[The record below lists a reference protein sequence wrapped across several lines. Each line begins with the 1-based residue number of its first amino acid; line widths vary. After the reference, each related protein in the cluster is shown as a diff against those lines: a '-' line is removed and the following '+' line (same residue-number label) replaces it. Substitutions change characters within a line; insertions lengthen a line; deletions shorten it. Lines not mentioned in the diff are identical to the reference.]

1 MEFRV
6 LGPVEV
12 AGTGRTVRLGRRE
25 RGLLAALILSIGKTV
40 SSDRLVDALWGE
52 RPPRTAGKTLQN
64 YVLRLRKALGASVIE
79 TQAPGYRLVTAVDAI
94 DAHRFEE
101 LIRIGRTAAVNGA
114 PARAARSLRDALQL
128 WRGDPFEELAGWAPA
143 EAEAARL
150 GELRRVAAEEL
161 VDAELACGRHA
172 ECVAELES
180 MVAAEPLR
188 ERRWAMLMLAFY
200 RCGRQADALR
210 AYQRARAT
218 LVEELGIEPGPELR
232 ALEQAVVA
240 QDASLD
246 PPSAVIEPER
256 VPPARADGGIV
267 FILFSDLVG
276 STELLDRLGDDA
288 ADELR
293 RTHFKLLRDAVDAHG
308 GQEVKNLGDGLMV
321 VFTSAVDAVSC
332 AVEIQRAVAEYNSTS
347 SQQLDVRVG
356 LHVGEPIRDED
367 DFFGTPVV
375 VARRLCDAASPDQI
389 LASDLVREL
398 VGRRGAF
405 VFSDVPPVTVNGL
418 REPLVAVEITGQA
431 TAGAA
436 AERSPDGQSPYKGLV
451 AFEAE
456 DREVFFGR
464 ETVVEGL
471 VARLETTRLLAVV
484 GGSGSGKSSVV
495 RAGILA
501 AVRHD
506 ALPGS
511 AAWPTVLMS
520 PGAHPLAEL
529 AAQLSLSSGVAA
541 GSLLDDLEHDAR
553 ALDLAARQLA
563 ASSPTSSRVVLVIDQ
578 FEEIFTLCRDTEER
592 RRFIDAL
599 ACAATQ
605 TDGVTT
611 IVNALRADFYGHCGG
626 YPDLGR
632 LLEAGT
638 ALLGPMR
645 ADELRAAIEG
655 PARVAGLRL
664 EPGLTEIIVRDLAG
678 EPGNLPLLSHA
689 LLETWK
695 RRRHRTLTLEGY
707 RDAGGV
713 HGAIAQTAEAV
724 YNRLDPPQQAVARNI
739 FVRLTGLGEGTEDTA
754 RRVPRSELTGGSNGS
769 GDLDG
774 VLDALTD
781 ARLVTISGA
790 GIQVAHEALV
800 REWPRLR
807 SWLDDDREGLR
818 THRHLTHATLDWAT
832 LGRDPS
838 ELYRGPRLAAAA
850 EWADSNR
857 DPALNPLEH
866 EFLDASRHRE
876 QRVVQEQATR
886 VRRLHRLLAGVAL
899 ALVVALI
906 AGTFALVQRRRAD
919 DRAEVADAT
928 RLGAQAV
935 ALAGK
940 RPDLALNLAVEAHQ
954 LHPTVDTEGALETA
968 LAATPPGLER
978 LVHFDPP
985 ARFAGISNDGDLV
998 AAPGDDGTVRLIDT
1012 GSGHEVRR
1020 LVGHHTG
1027 ALVATFTGDD
1037 RHVAAA
1043 GDDGRVTVWDVA
1055 TGRRLGSSLD
1065 AGGGPAYGAFDPT
1078 DGTRLYTAGH
1088 DGAVTAWNL
1097 TDPERPQSVELFRI
1111 PLPEQNP
1118 LPAPPSSRQL
1128 PLVVLPSGDG
1138 GRLLVGPVLGPS
1150 YLWDVRSGALVAVVA
1165 GAPGGWSPDG
1175 STVAIGRVNDVV
1187 LVDAATGA
1195 QQGEAL
1201 AGFDLAVPVMAF
1213 SPDGRRLAAG
1223 DIDGTI
1229 RVFDLATRQEASRLA
1244 LHEDLALPQFLADG
1258 RLFTRSSRLAAI
1270 VRLDAV
1276 PVAPMA
1282 TVLGGHGGNTNVNFT
1297 ADGTGVVTGDDQGQA
1312 RRWDAQTGA
1321 ERGAP
1326 FEAGGSGARAR
1337 PSPDLRTV
1345 LVEPEHGALGL
1356 YDAKTGR
1363 LRAALPTDS
1372 DGYRN
1377 GASPWSRD
1385 GTLLAH
1391 AGSTSV
1397 YSTLWNLADP
1407 DHPRAVAHLRPDGP
1421 PDQPVAWT
1429 EFSAD
1434 GRRIAV
1440 TRYQA
1445 DTATVFATATGRRV
1459 SVLKTTNGVIGS
1471 FKFSPDG
1478 RTLAAAVPAGA
1489 TGSVDFFDVATGNR
1503 RARLAL
1509 PFGAS
1514 WVAYARGGTRIA
1526 TTTDI
1531 RPATLSDPGAATPSD
1546 PGASSLRLWDTASL
1560 EPVGDAIAFPSTGGR
1575 AVASP
1580 DGRRLAITGHDL
1592 AVLWDLDP
1600 SRWEAMGCRI
1610 ANRPLT
1616 RAEWDHYLPNRA
1628 YHPAC

>member
-12 AGTGRTVRLGRRE
+12 AGTGRAVRLGGRRE
-25 RGLLAALILSIGKTV
+25 RGLLAALALSVGNTV
-40 SSDRLVDALWGE
+40 SSDRLIDALWGE
-52 RPPRTAGKTLQN
+52 RPPRTAGKTLQT
-64 YVLRLRKALGASVIE
+64 YVLRLRKALGASAIE
-79 TQAPGYRLVTAVDAI
+79 TQAPGYRLVTPVDGM

-101 LIRIGRTAAVNGA
+101 LIRFARTAAVNGA
-114 PARAARSLRDALQL
+114 PARAATSLRDALHL
-128 WRGDPFEELAGWAPA
+128 WRGNPFEELAGWAPA

-188 ERRWAMLMLAFY
+188 ERRWAMLMLALY

-210 AYQRARAT
+210 AYQRARTT

-246 PPSAVIEPER
+246 APSAVIEPER
-256 VPPARADGGIV
+256 VPPARRDGGIV

-308 GQEVKNLGDGLMV
+308 GHEVKNLGDGLMV

-347 SQQLDVRVG
+347 SQLDVRVG

-367 DFFGTPVV
+367 DFFGMPVV
-375 VARRLCDAASPDQI
+375 VAQRLCDAASPDQI

-405 VFSDVPPVTVNGL
+405 VFSDVAPVTVEGL
-418 REPLVAVEITGQA
+418 REPLLAVEITGQP

-436 AERSPDGQSPYKGLV
+436 AEHPPDGQSPYKGLV

-464 ETVVEGL
+464 EAVVEGL

-484 GGSGSGKSSVV
+484 GASGSGKSSVV

-511 AAWPTVLMS
+511 AAWPTVMMS

-563 ASSPTSSRVVLVIDQ
+563 ASSPTGSRVVLVIDQ
-578 FEEIFTLCRDTEER
+578 FEEIFTLCRDPEER

-599 ACAATQ
+599 AGAATE
-605 TDGVTT
+605 TNGVTT
-611 IVNALRADFYGHCGG
+611 VVNALRADFYGHCGG

-632 LLEAGT
+632 LLEMGT

-664 EPGLTEIIVRDLAG
+664 EPGLTEIIVRDLAE

-713 HGAIAQTAEAV
+713 RGAIAQTAEAV
-724 YNRLDPPQQAVARNI
+724 YNRLDPRRQAVAKNI
-739 FVRLTGLGEGTEDTA
+739 FVRLTELGEGTEDTA
-754 RRVPRSELTGGSNGS
+754 RRIPRSELSGGSNGT
-769 GDLDG
+769 GDLDY
-774 VLDALTD
+774 VLHTLTD
-781 ARLVTISGA
+781 ARLVTISDA
-790 GIQVAHEALV
+790 GIQVAHEALI

-818 THRHLTHATLDWAT
+818 IHRHLTHAAQDWAT

-838 ELYRGPRLAAAA
+838 ELYRGPRLTAAAV
-850 EWADSNR
+850 WADSNR
-857 DPALNPLEH
+857 DAALNPVER
-866 EFLDASRHRE
+866 EFLDASRHLE
-876 QRVVQEQATR
+876 QRVVQEQAAR
-886 VRRLHRLLAGVAL
+886 VQRLHRLLAGVAI
-899 ALVVALI
+899 ALVVALV

-940 RPDLALNLAVEAHQ
+940 RPDLALNLAVEAYH
-954 LHPTVDTEGALETA
+954 LHPAVDTEGALETV

-985 ARFAGISNDGDLV
+985 ARFAGISNDGGLV
-998 AAPGDDGTVRLIDT
+998 AAPGHDGTVRLIDT
-1012 GSGHEVRR
+1012 KSGHEVRR

-1027 ALVATFTGDD
+1027 ALVATFSGDD
-1037 RHVAAA
+1037 RRVAAG
-1043 GDDGRVTVWDVA
+1043 GDDGRVIVWDVA
-1055 TGRRLGSSLD
+1055 SGHRLGAPLD
-1065 AGGGPAYGAFDPT
+1065 AGGGPAYGVFDPT

-1097 TDPERPQSVELFRI
+1097 TDPERPQPVELFRVGHD
-1111 PLPEQNP
+1111 LPEQNP
-1118 LPAPPSSRQL
+1118 NL
-1128 PLVVLPSGDG
+1128 PLLMFTSGDG
-1138 GRLLVGPVLGPS
+1138 GRLLVGEPLQGPS
-1150 YLWDVRSGALVAVVA
+1150 YIWDVRSGALLAVVP
-1165 GAPGGWSPDG
+1165 GTPGGWNPDG
-1175 STVAIGRVNDVV
+1175 STVAIGRGAQVV

-1195 QQGEAL
+1195 QQGETL
-1201 AGFDLAVPVMAF
+1201 AGFNLPVGITF

-1223 DIDGTI
+1223 DSDGTV
-1229 RVFDLATRQEASRLA
+1229 RVFDLAIRQEERRLA
-1244 LHEDLALPQFLADG
+1244 LHDDVALPQFLADG
-1258 RLFTRSSRLAAI
+1258 RLFSRSSRLAAI
-1270 VRLDAV
+1270 VHLDA
-1276 PVAPMA
+1276 PAIAPMG
-1282 TVLGGHGGNTNVNFT
+1282 TVLGGHVGPVNINFT
-1297 ADGTGVVTGDDQGQA
+1297 ADGSGVVTGADQGQA
-1312 RRWDAQTGA
+1312 RRWDAATGA
-1321 ERGAP
+1321 ERGAL
-1326 FEAGGSGARAR
+1326 FEAGGPGARAR

-1345 LVEPEHGALGL
+1345 LVDEGRGPVGL
-1356 YDAKTGR
+1356 YDAKTGT
-1363 LRAALPTDS
+1363 LRAALPA
-1372 DGYRN
+1372 DGEGVHN
-1377 GASPWSRD
+1377 TGGVTWSRD
-1385 GTLLAH
+1385 GMLLAH
-1391 AGSTSV
+1391 ARVDSV
-1397 YSTLWNLADP
+1397 YSTLWNVADP
-1407 DHPRAVAHLRPDGP
+1407 DHPRQVAHLRPDGP
-1421 PDQPVAWT
+1421 PDEPVGWT
-1429 EFSAD
+1429 VFSAD

-1440 TRYQA
+1440 TRTQTG
-1445 DTATVFATATGRRV
+1445 TATVFDAATGRRV
-1459 SVLKTTNGVIGS
+1459 SVLKTKNGTIAA
-1471 FKFSPDG
+1471 FDFSPDG
-1478 RTLAAAVPAGA
+1478 RTLAAAVQTGA
-1489 TGSVDFFDVATGNR
+1489 TGSVDVFDVATGNR

-1509 PFGAS
+1509 PFPPFP
-1514 WVAYARGGTRIA
+1514 VAYARGGTRIA
-1526 TTTDI
+1526 
-1531 RPATLSDPGAATPSD
+1531 AFSTLRLQTPSD

-1560 EPVGDAIAFPSTGGR
+1560 QSVGDDLPLPTAAGR
-1575 AVASP
+1575 ASASP
-1580 DGRRLAITGHDL
+1580 DGRRIANTGHGI
-1592 AVLWDLDP
+1592 AAIWDLDP
-1600 SRWEAMGCRI
+1600 SRWEAMACRI

-1616 RAEWDHYLPNRA
+1616 RAEWDRYLPNRA